1 MKDIKDIVNKLTL
14 EEKISLL
21 RGADTWHTA
30 AIERLGIP
38 SFLMTDG
45 PVGLRCENPNSEKAD
60 EINAHD
66 SYPCTCFPSE
76 SMMSAT
82 FNEEL
87 IGEIGVQLGKEA
99 RYFGVNILLGP
110 GINHKRL
117 PNGGRNFEYFSE
129 DPVLP
134 ARLATAYVRGVQSQG
149 VGCCV
154 KHFFANNTEYNRHS
168 IDIRMDERTMYE
180 IYLKAFAYVINH
192 AMPFSVMSAYNKVFG
207 DHCSESSFALQE
219 ILRKELGFEGAVIS
233 DWGAVHDKVKSVR
246 AGCDIEMNSD
256 YSLTDGQLQT
266 SLKNG
271 DIDVSYIDEALGRI
285 FALYAK
291 LTKEQTATDPELFE
305 KGYALAL
312 KAALEGIVLLKN
324 EGEILPLKTN
334 DDFCVLGEAAVKPM
348 IQGAGSARVN
358 SLKTSSSLKTL
369 RTIFNNIA
377 YAETYGDDEKEN
389 ERLLSEAVAL
399 AKKCKKVLLFIK
411 NDEYSEREEEDRKN
425 LSLGERNLRMI
436 DAVCNANPNTVV
448 ILQVGA
454 AVEMPFIEKAKAVVL
469 QGFGGSASGE
479 AVAKILAGQV
489 CPSGR
494 LSETYPLR
502 YSDNPAF
509 DYYAYNPDEM
519 EYREG
524 VLTGYRYYDTKG
536 VSPLFPFGY
545 GLSYTKFEYTN
556 PTVRKNDQTIE
567 LSVEV
572 KNCGE
577 TDGKETV
584 MLYFSKQNSK
594 ILRASKQLIA
604 FTKVDLKAGESK
616 RVMLSVNASEFAY
629 WDSTTHSFQTEQ
641 GTYQLMWADYMQKPT
656 AVIEITLP

>member
-1 MKDIKDIVNKLTL
+1 MKGIKDIINELTL

-38 SFLMTDG
+38 AFLMTDG

-87 IGEIGVQLGKEA
+87 IKEIGVQLGKEA
-99 RYFGVNILLGP
+99 RSFGVNLLLGP

-129 DPVLP
+129 DPVLT
-134 ARLATAYVRGVQSQG
+134 ARLAAAYVRGVQSQG

-180 IYLKAFAYVINH
+180 IYLKAFAYVIKH
-192 AMPFSVMSAYNKVFG
+192 AKPFSVMSAYNKVFG
-207 DHCSESSFALQE
+207 DYCSESAFALQRL
-219 ILRKELGFEGAVIS
+219 LREEMRFDGVVIS

-246 AGCDIEMNSD
+246 AGCDIEMTSD
-256 YSLTDGQLQT
+256 YSLTEGQLQAG
-266 SLKNG
+266 LKNG
-271 DIDVSYIDEALGRI
+271 EIDVAFIDEALERI

-291 LTKEQTATDPELFE
+291 LTKEQTDTDPELFE
-305 KGYALAL
+305 QGYALAL
-312 KAALEGIVLLKN
+312 KTAFEGIVLLKN
-324 EGEILPLKTN
+324 QDGILPLERT
-334 DDFCVLGEAAVKPM
+334 DDFCVLGVAAERPM

-369 RTIFNNIA
+369 QSIFKNIP
-377 YAETYGDDEKEN
+377 YAEAYGDDEKEN
-389 ERLLSEAVAL
+389 ERLLSEAVTL
-399 AKKCKKVLLFIK
+399 AKKCKKALLFIR

-425 LSLGERNLRMI
+425 LSLGKRNLRII
-436 DAVCNANPNTVV
+436 DAVCTANPNTVV
-448 ILQVGA
+448 ILQVGS

-509 DYYAYNPDEM
+509 DYYASLVDTVCIAANERSEVAGRVFNVGIVAHVVEAEHDVLHVAVAVGHH
-519 EYREG
+519 YRYDSSAQVGNAYFHSVCILEG
-524 VLTGYRYYDTKG
+524 VERG
-536 VSPLFPFGY
+536 F
-545 GLSYTKFEYTN
+545 
-556 PTVRKNDQTIE
+556 
-567 LSVEV
+567 LSVDSRVEFCRV
-572 KNCGE
+572 K
-577 TDGKETV
+577 T
-584 MLYFSKQNSK
+584 
-594 ILRASKQLIA
+594 
-604 FTKVDLKAGESK
+604 
-616 RVMLSVNASEFAY
+616 
-629 WDSTTHSFQTEQ
+629 
-641 GTYQLMWADYMQKPT
+641 
-656 AVIEITLP
+656 